1 MSLLIHRN
9 FTLLLI
15 LISFVIFFVID
26 LYIDLNE
33 GVGIDHIWHEFIF
46 LFLAMGAAIY
56 QAWSVFKT
64 EEELKITRNELLETK
79 NSYKVWQTKSRSSA
93 QELRRMID
101 QQFEEWELSQSEK
114 EIALFLIKGLSM
126 KEIADLRKTS
136 DTTVR
141 QQASVIY
148 KKSSTSGRQELAAFF
163 LEDIL
168 SVEIS
173 AS

>member
-1 MSLLIHRN
+1 MNLLSQRN

-15 LISFVIFFVID
+15 LVSFVIFFMID
-26 LYIDLNE
+26 LYIDLKD
-33 GVGIDHIWHEFIF
+33 GVALDHIWHEFLF
-46 LFLAMGAAIY
+46 LFIAMGAAIY
-56 QAWSVFKT
+56 QARIVLKT
-64 EEELKITRNELLETK
+64 EEELKIIRNELLETK
-79 NSYKVWQTKSRSSA
+79 NSYKAWQTKSRSSA

-101 QQFEEWELSQSEK
+101 QQFEEWDLSQSEK

-126 KEIADLRKTS
+126 KEIADLRQTS

-168 SVEIS
+168 SIDIS